1 MPRKRIP
8 HYEMCMVFKRLHDEK
23 FGGFYCITSL
33 DAKEANEFFVLNG
46 EMAEEQMRPF
56 CLNYF
61 ASDFTGWQ
69 SMGFPAWQFFKHFNS
84 FAPRVEKR
92 RNAEA
97 ERVAIIAKKMGIE
110 WQ

>member
-1 MPRKRIP
+1 
-8 HYEMCMVFKRLHDEK
+8 MVFKRLHDEK